1 MPRAII
7 FANGWMELPPDFLK
21 DKHGL
26 DFIIAADGGAQHCI
40 SLGVTPDVIIGDFDS
55 LEPDTLNAFQ
65 HAGVELIKFPAH
77 KDETDLELALQLA
90 LDRGFDEVFIIAALG
105 NRWDMSITNI
115 LLLANP
121 TLSKLYIR
129 ILDGSKELF
138 LIRGS
143 SQVEIHN
150 QAGLR
155 LSLIPLAGDAV
166 GITTHGLEYP
176 LIDETLYFG
185 SPRGVSNVFKQD
197 SAHIQIREGLL
208 LCIYEK
214 AEK

>member
-1 MPRAII
+1 MAQK
-7 FANGWMELPPDFLK
+7 NSFL
-21 DKHGL
+21 L
-26 DFIIAADGGAQHCI
+26 EAA
-40 SLGVTPDVIIGDFDS
+40 
-55 LEPDTLNAFQ
+55 
-65 HAGVELIKFPAH
+65 
-77 KDETDLELALQLA
+77 
-90 LDRGFDEVFIIAALG
+90 
-105 NRWDMSITNI
+105 
-115 LLLANP
+115 
-121 TLSKLYIR
+121 
-129 ILDGSKELF
+129 
-138 LIRGS
+138 
-143 SQVEIHN
+143 IHN